1 MIYAFILGTNHSLCK
16 VEILNVL
23 TNKGID
29 ISVLESSQEGLILE
43 TNVEIEKK
51 ISIDS
56 FGSTAKIVKI
66 LSVVD
71 LKDFFENFAQH
82 VTERNLVDELILTS
96 KGKHTLFG
104 LSVYGFGGKFKDLN
118 YGWYIA
124 PSICREIRA
133 DLSSYKIKSSFIP
146 LKERKISTASIDN
159 NKILE
164 DGFELVVG
172 IGSKVAYIGK
182 TVAIQ
187 DYKSYSFRDYGRP
200 ARDPHAGMIPPKLAK
215 MMINLSNK
223 DINSKILD
231 PFCGSGT
238 FLEELALL
246 GYKNITGADLEE
258 KAVNDSKTNLAWIF
272 ENYNLDRTNFNFNF
286 FRSDVREI
294 SGRIK
299 PGSIDA
305 IITEP
310 YLGSVKARHFSL
322 QQISKEI
329 KELQELYLNAFNEFN
344 KIVAKDGKLVIVFPV
359 FRNDNNFY
367 HLEIISQ
374 IKKIG
379 FKPVSYVPEKFQNQ
393 ETMSKLALELDPARN
408 TITYYRPDQT
418 VSREIFIFTRV

>member
-23 TNKGID
+23 TSKGID
-29 ISVLESSQEGLILE
+29 VSVLESSQEGLILE
-43 TNVEIEKK
+43 SKVEIEKE
-51 ISIDS
+51 ISIDD

-66 LSVVD
+66 LSIVD
-71 LKDFFENFAQH
+71 LRDFFENYSRY
-82 VTERNLVDELILTS
+82 VTERNFVDELLVTS
-96 KGKHTLFG
+96 KGKHLLFG

-133 DLSSYKIKSSFIP
+133 DLGSYKVKSSFIP

-172 IGSKVAYIGK
+172 IGSKSAYLGK
-182 TVAIQ
+182 TIAIQ

-223 DINSKILD
+223 NKDAKILD

-258 KAVNDSKTNLAWIF
+258 KAVNDSKTNLNWVF
-272 ENYNLDRTNFNFNF
+272 ENYHLEKTNFNLNF
-286 FRSDVREI
+286 LRSDVREI
-294 SGRIK
+294 SGRVQSD
-299 PGSIDA
+299 SIDA

-310 YLGSVKARHFSL
+310 YLGSVRARHFSL
-322 QQISKEI
+322 PQITREI
-329 KELQELYLNAFNEFN
+329 KELQELYLTAFNEFN
-344 KIVAKDGKLVIVFPV
+344 KILAKDGKIVIIFPV

-379 FKPVSYVPEKFQNQ
+379 FKPISYIPEKFQNT
-393 ETMSKLALELDPARN
+393 ETMSNLSLELDSTRN
-408 TITYYRPDQT
+408 SIIYYRPDQT
-418 VSREIFIFTRV
+418 VSREVFVFTRV

>member
-23 TNKGID
+23 TSKGID
-29 ISVLESSQEGLILE
+29 VSVLESSQEGLILE
-43 TNVEIEKK
+43 TKVELEKE
-51 ISIDS
+51 INIDD

-66 LSVVD
+66 LSTPD
-71 LKDFFENFAQH
+71 LKDFFENYTRYI
-82 VTERNLVDELILTS
+82 TERTLVDEFLINS
-96 KGKHTLFG
+96 KGKHLLFG
-104 LSVYGFGGKFKDLN
+104 LSVYGFGGRFKDLN

-133 DLSSYKIKSSFIP
+133 DLGTYKIKSSFIP

-172 IGSKVAYIGK
+172 IGSKNAYIGK
-182 TVAIQ
+182 TIAIQ

-200 ARDPHAGMIPPKLAK
+200 ARDSHAGMIPPKLAK

-223 DINSKILD
+223 GPDSKILD

-238 FLEELALL
+238 FLEELALK
-246 GYKNITGADLEE
+246 GYKNITGSDLEE

-272 ENYNLDRTNFNFNF
+272 ENYNLDRKKFNLNF
-286 FRSDVREI
+286 FKSDVRDI

-305 IITEP
+305 IVTEP
-310 YLGSVKARHFSL
+310 YLGSVRARHFSL
-322 QQISKEI
+322 QQISKEV
-329 KELQELYLNAFNEFN
+329 KELQELYLHAFNEFN
-344 KIVAKDGKLVIVFPV
+344 KILSSDGKIVIIFPV

-367 HLEIISQ
+367 RLEIISQ

-379 FKPVSYVPEKFQNQ
+379 FKPISYVPEKFQNQ
-393 ETMSKLALELDPARN
+393 ETMSKLALELDQTRN
-408 TITYYRPDQT
+408 TVTYYRPDQT
-418 VSREIFIFTRV
+418 VSREIFIFTRI

>member
-29 ISVLESSQEGLILE
+29 VTVLESSQEGLILE
-43 TNVEIEKK
+43 TKVELEKELN
-51 ISIDS
+51 IDD

-66 LSVVD
+66 LATPE
-71 LKDFFENFAQH
+71 LKDFFENYSRYI
-82 VTERNLVDELILTS
+82 TERNFVDELLVTS
-96 KGKHTLFG
+96 KGKHLLFG
-104 LSVYGFGGKFKDLN
+104 ISVYGFGGKFKDLN

-133 DLSSYKIKSSFIP
+133 DLGSYKVKSSFIP

-172 IGSKVAYIGK
+172 VGAKVAYIGK

-200 ARDPHAGMIPPKLAK
+200 ARDSHAGMIPPKLAK

-223 DINSKILD
+223 DKNSKILD

-246 GYKNITGADLEE
+246 GYKNITGSDIEE
-258 KAVNDSKTNLAWIF
+258 KAVNDSKTNLSWVF
-272 ENYNLDRTNFNFNF
+272 ENYHLERTNFNLNF
-286 FRSDVREI
+286 FRADVRGI
-294 SGRIK
+294 SGRVQ
-299 PGSIDA
+299 PGSVDA

-310 YLGSVKARHFSL
+310 YLGSVRARHFSL
-322 QQISKEI
+322 QQITKEVR
-329 KELQELYLNAFNEFN
+329 ELQDLYLNAFVEFY
-344 KIVAKDGKLVIVFPV
+344 KILAKDGKIVIIFPV

-379 FKPVSYVPEKFQNQ
+379 FKPISYVPEKFQNQ
-393 ETMSKLALELDPARN
+393 ETMSKLALELDQTRN